1 MMPAWSSGQ
10 SIAGRYTLEK
20 PLGSGGSA
28 EAWSASD
35 AVTAARVLIKL
46 PRMSDAAAR
55 AAAASFDREY
65 DASRAL
71 DHPDVPRAIAHGREG
86 NYPFLVTACV
96 EGRSLADRRGEPF
109 AVLAP
114 LVIRLAHIVA
124 VVHEKG
130 WVHRDLK
137 AGNVVVS
144 GERRVLLTDFGLA
157 ARIGERQ
164 PPNGGSP
171 FTRSSQQAAGLPA
184 EPADDLYSFGAL
196 LYELLAGHPPHF
208 PDRAALDLPHR
219 RPPAMQSVHPLPERV
234 ERLVEQLLD
243 PDPAARPRSMR
254 AVAEVLEV
262 AMNDPQPSGGSN
274 SRSPASLNWQ
284 VPAASSTMTTQP
296 ARVSWWPWVAGA
308 AFVAAAFAVFVI
320 LPEHAPVTAPAP
332 APVQAVTAEPKVAA
346 PETSAAA
353 AAREAALRA
362 QAGFKD
368 RVAALEKRGA
378 AAWSGPELASARAAA
393 LDGEQQLKSELYAD
407 ALASYTSAIE
417 HVAAVEARAP
427 EALTKALADGAQA
440 LATARIGEATQAF
453 QLALAIDPGN
463 AAAQHGLK
471 RAGAADRVQ
480 ELIVE
485 ARRAATEKNWA
496 ASVDA
501 YRHALSLDGETIEA
515 RQGLETAQRALNE
528 EQYQTAM
535 ADALRGLN
543 TRRFAAARAA
553 IDRARELRPVAAEPK
568 DLAARVNAAIA
579 GTRIEDLRA
588 EAGAHERAE
597 RWSDALAIYDSILER
612 NATLLF
618 AREGRDR
625 VTPRVQLDARFN
637 DFIARPERLG
647 FPEVRDAARRAVAE
661 AGAIGSPGTV
671 LRAQVAKVEALLAT
685 AEKPV
690 RVAIES
696 DAATEV
702 VIYRVGPLGAFT
714 RREVELPPGTYTVLG
729 TRTGFRDVR
738 RELKVRPG
746 EAPAALVVRCE
757 DRI

>member
-1 MMPAWSSGQ
+1 
-10 SIAGRYTLEK
+10 
-20 PLGSGGSA
+20 
-28 EAWSASD
+28 
-35 AVTAARVLIKL
+35 
-46 PRMSDAAAR
+46 MSDAAAR

-71 DHPDVPRAIAHGREG
+71 DHPDVPRAIAHGRDG
-86 NYPFLVTACV
+86 DYPFLVTACV

-171 FTRSSQQAAGLPA
+171 FTRSPQQAAGLPA

-208 PDRAALDLPHR
+208 PDRAALDVPHR
-219 RPPAMQSVHPLPERV
+219 RPPAMQSAHPLPERV

-243 PDPAARPRSMR
+243 PDPTARPRSMR

-274 SRSPASLNWQ
+274 SRSPVSLNWQ

-453 QLALAIDPGN
+453 RLALAIDPGN

-501 YRHALSLDGETIEA
+501 YRHALSLDGETVEA